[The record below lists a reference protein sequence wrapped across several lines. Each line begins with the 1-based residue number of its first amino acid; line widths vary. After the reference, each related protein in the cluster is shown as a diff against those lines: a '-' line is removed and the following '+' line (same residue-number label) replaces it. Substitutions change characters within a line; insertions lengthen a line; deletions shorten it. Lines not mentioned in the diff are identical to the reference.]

1 MFGIWIKFYGRKTS
15 FNIINL
21 ESLIKKQRFCIVKL
35 KMKFHYAKHHF
46 AGFTNLDSHLQ

>member
-21 ESLIKKQRFCIVKL
+21 ESLIKKQRFCIVKIKNEISL
-35 KMKFHYAKHHF
+35 CKTSFCRFYK
-46 AGFTNLDSHLQ
+46 S